1 MEGVILYEDG
11 DGIKDKISSVISK
24 ETEKDEYFED
34 AFITI
39 DMDDVIRKMRQWR
52 RYLPRVKPYYA
63 VKCNNDPQILSLLT
77 DLGVYFDCASRNE
90 MASILGLGV
99 EPCNIVYSHSVK
111 CRRDI
116 RYAAAAG
123 VDLMAFDSE
132 HELIK
137 IKSTHP
143 HARLLLRIKPSDKYD
158 VQHRLSIQYGCEQH
172 QVRPLLAA
180 AKRMEL
186 NVVGISFHVGSGVV
200 DGRVFID
207 AIERADRAFAI
218 ASELN
223 ISLSVLDIEGGFLGQ
238 KRAPVEFKEVAR
250 LINIALEDHFPAKRG
265 VRIIAEPGRYFVS
278 SCATLVLTVIGKK
291 VMQDGVENEFLYFLN
306 DSIFGTFNVTFTDCT
321 GAKQPSL
328 LKAPRSEVTFKSS
341 VWGQTCAGDDILFE
355 ECHLPE
361 LEIGD
366 RLFVEN
372 VGAYPMSMN
381 KGGAFNGMPQPT
393 PVYICSKTL
402 WKTHNWQ
409 SRGKCQLN
417 IETEDRVTEE
427 EMTKIKRETHHGT

>member
-1 MEGVILYEDG
+1 MDSALLYEDD
-11 DGIKDKISSVISK
+11 DGLKDKINRIIEQ
-24 ETEKDEYFED
+24 ETEKDEYFEE
-34 AFITI
+34 AFFMI
-39 DMDDVIRKMRQWR
+39 DMDDVKGKLKQWR
-52 RYLPRVKPYYA
+52 KYLPRVKPHYA
-63 VKCNNDPQILSLLT
+63 VKCNNDPQILSLLA

-137 IKSTHP
+137 IKSIHP

-158 VQHRLSIQYGCEQH
+158 VQYRLSIQYGCEQH
-172 QVRPLLAA
+172 HIRPLLAA
-180 AKRMEL
+180 AKGMGL

-218 ASELN
+218 ASELD
-223 ISLSVLDIEGGFLGQ
+223 ISLSVLDIGGGFFG
-238 KRAPVEFKEVAR
+238 KTRAPVEFKEVAG
-250 LINIALEDHFPAKRG
+250 LISIALEDHFPAKRG
-265 VRIIAEPGRYFVS
+265 VRIIAEPGRYFVA

-291 VMQDGVENEFLYFLN
+291 VIQDGVAKEFLYFLN
-306 DSIFGTFNVTFTDCT
+306 DTVFGTFNAVFSKCT
-321 GAKQPSL
+321 AANQPSL
-328 LKAPRSEVTFKSS
+328 LKAPRSDVTFKSS
-341 VWGQTCAGDDILFE
+341 VWGQTCAGHDILFK

-366 RLFVEN
+366 WLFVEN
-372 VGAYPMSMN
+372 VGAYPMSIN
-381 KGGAFNGMPQPT
+381 KGGSFNGMPQPT
-393 PVYICSKTL
+393 PMYVCSKQI
-402 WKTHNWQ
+402 WKSHYCKT
-409 SRGKCQLN
+409 
-417 IETEDRVTEE
+417 
-427 EMTKIKRETHHGT
+427 